1 MKLKISAKITLLV
14 LLPLLIIAIV
24 AIALA
29 GNDQRTTAYQLI
41 SEKLSAVAW
50 NIDSLYD
57 TLSDGDYTYSDSKL
71 KKGSTDLT
79 EQLQL
84 IDTIKER
91 SDIEVTI
98 FWGNERALT
107 TVTDEEGNRAVG
119 TTLDSDFATD
129 LLSGKKEYHFTK
141 DVVIANED
149 YCGYYI
155 PLTQSNGDIVGLIF
169 AGRSKT
175 EVDKSIRQNQN
186 RLFYAMLVA
195 FIAACICAIVYARG
209 IIRSLNRSMQ
219 HLDHVADGKL
229 QYEIPQKLQKR
240 SDEIGDMSRSI
251 QQLITSLRAIIYDLT
266 HSSSSLND
274 FSANFEQSFAN
285 ISDSIT
291 SINTAINEVAN
302 GATSQANET
311 LKTNHE
317 IGDMGVAIENST
329 EQVIQLNANSDKM
342 RDYSSLAEN
351 TLVELVDISMK
362 NNEEIEKVKQQTN
375 LTNESAQAIQLATDI
390 ITSIA
395 EQTNLLSLNA
405 SIEAAR
411 AGDSGRGFAVVA
423 NEIRELAEQSR
434 QSAEKICSVVADLL
448 HNSANSVESMNK
460 VSAYVSNQNDKL
472 LQTKDIF
479 VSLNDEIEQVST
491 GVNQIHQNIENLD
504 TIKQSVM
511 LSVEQLASIAEEN
524 AASAE
529 ETSASMSVLHDIV
542 NQCTEDTRQ
551 LSALSA
557 ELNSH
562 TEHFTLAE

>member
-1 MKLKISAKITLLV
+1 
-14 LLPLLIIAIV
+14 
-24 AIALA
+24 
-29 GNDQRTTAYQLI
+29 
-41 SEKLSAVAW
+41 
-50 NIDSLYD
+50 
-57 TLSDGDYTYSDSKL
+57 
-71 KKGSTDLT
+71 
-79 EQLQL
+79 
-84 IDTIKER
+84 
-91 SDIEVTI
+91 
-98 FWGNERALT
+98 
-107 TVTDEEGNRAVG
+107 
-119 TTLDSDFATD
+119 
-129 LLSGKKEYHFTK
+129 
-141 DVVIANED
+141 
-149 YCGYYI
+149 
-155 PLTQSNGDIVGLIF
+155 
-169 AGRSKT
+169 
-175 EVDKSIRQNQN
+175 
-186 RLFYAMLVA
+186 MLVA

-229 QYEIPQKLQKR
+229 QYEVPQKLQKR